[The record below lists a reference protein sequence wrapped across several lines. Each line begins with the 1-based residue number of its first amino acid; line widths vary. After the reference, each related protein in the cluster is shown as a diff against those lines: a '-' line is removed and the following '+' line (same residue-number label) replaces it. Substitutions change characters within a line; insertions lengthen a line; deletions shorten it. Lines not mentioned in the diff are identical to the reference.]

1 MNSLKDSNSHRIPKI
16 LSNTRS
22 SCHPNRF
29 SSFYSLNVLLS
40 GSFLIVLLVQE
51 ESSFNNTFNYEES

>member
-1 MNSLKDSNSHRIPKI
+1 MNSLKDSNSHRIPKF

-29 SSFYSLNVLLS
+29 SSFYSLKVLLS
-40 GSFLIVLLVQE
+40 GSSHCSARPGRILV
-51 ESSFNNTFNYEES
+51 